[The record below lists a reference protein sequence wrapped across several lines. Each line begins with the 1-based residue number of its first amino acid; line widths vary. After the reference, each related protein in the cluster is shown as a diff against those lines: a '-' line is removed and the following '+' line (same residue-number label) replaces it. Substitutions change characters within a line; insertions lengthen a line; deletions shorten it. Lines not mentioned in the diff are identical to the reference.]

1 MFLMTADVAAAL
13 TWPVLS
19 GAALAVLVLLVVA
32 KEVVG
37 RVVTVTH
44 EGGHMVIG
52 VLTGQK
58 VKHFYLNANDDGAA
72 TAFHRP
78 LPWLSDIPTTF
89 AGYAAPPLAGLG
101 GAVLLDAGK
110 AWPLL
115 WIAVALLVMAWIKA
129 RDELTS
135 VVVLIVAGFTAYV
148 GIYGAPALQ
157 AGFAAGLVLLLLLG
171 GLADAV
177 TVPTDKSS
185 GSDVAILAR
194 RTLLPASLWKAGHIT
209 VAVLCVWKGIQVL
222 TM

>member
-1 MFLMTADVAAAL
+1 MTAEVAAAL

-32 KEVVG
+32 REVVG
-37 RVVTVTH
+37 RVVTITH
-44 EGGHMVIG
+44 EGGHMVVG

-72 TAFHRP
+72 TQFHRP
-78 LPWLSDIPTTF
+78 VGIPTAF

-115 WIAVALLVMAWIKA
+115 WIAVALLVLAWSKA

-135 VVVLIVAGFTAYV
+135 VAVLVVAGFTAYV

-157 AGFAAGLVLLLLLG
+157 AAFAAGLVLLLLLG
-171 GLADAV
+171 GLIDAV
-177 TVPTDKSS
+177 TVPTDKGS
-185 GSDVAILAR
+185 GSDVAVLAR

-209 VAVLCVWKGIQVL
+209 VAVLCVWKGIQLL
-222 TM
+222 TT